1 MIETM
6 ADAEPLTLEEL
17 VTLEQDVEPYIMEWP
32 VHPGEDGE
40 PEAAVLVVSKRPGGF
55 LAAVPVGFLPEEVL
69 ANGRTDPPPGL
80 VGPSAVFR
88 VPGMIIDNGQL
99 APTGS
104 SFSVVVV
111 DLDE

>member
-1 MIETM
+1 M

-55 LAAVPVGFLPEEVL
+55 LAAIPVGFLPEEVL

-111 DLDE
+111 DLGE